1 VSCAEIY
8 DPLTGTFSPTG
19 CLVHT
24 RWQHTAEG
32 LADGTVLIIGG
43 ENICCVVA
51 AVEIYDSA
59 TGTFS
64 LAGNPPDPR
73 DFHTATG
80 LPDGTVLVAGG
91 LKLFDIDPANA
102 TAEIYD
108 PATGTFLPTGSLAQA
123 RYIHTAT
130 GLADGTVLMAAGY
143 DGHNGLGS
151 AEIYDPATGEFSPT
165 GGLAHARA
173 HHTAT
178 GLADGTVLVVGGYD
192 GTSRLAAAELYQP
205 GLAPDASPLR
215 APRDAQ

>member
-1 VSCAEIY
+1 
-8 DPLTGTFSPTG
+8 
-19 CLVHT
+19 
-24 RWQHTAEG
+24 
-32 LADGTVLIIGG
+32 
-43 ENICCVVA
+43 
-51 AVEIYDSA
+51 
-59 TGTFS
+59 
-64 LAGNPPDPR
+64 
-73 DFHTATG
+73 
-80 LPDGTVLVAGG
+80 
-91 LKLFDIDPANA
+91 
-102 TAEIYD
+102 
-108 PATGTFLPTGSLAQA
+108 
-123 RYIHTAT
+123 
-130 GLADGTVLMAAGY
+130 MAAGY